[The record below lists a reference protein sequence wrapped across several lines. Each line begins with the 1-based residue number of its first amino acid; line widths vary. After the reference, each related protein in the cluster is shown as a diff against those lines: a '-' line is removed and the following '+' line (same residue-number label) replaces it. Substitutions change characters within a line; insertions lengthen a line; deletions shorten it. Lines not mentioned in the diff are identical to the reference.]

1 MNPLIR
7 EIKEQLLPAYS
18 PDEAEAL
25 AWWVAEECTGLTRT
39 QLLLNEISNNSS
51 DKIKNINY
59 QLSIVNCIARLLRHE
74 PIQYIFGYTLW
85 RGLRLSVTPATL
97 IPRPET
103 AELVDLV
110 LNEISTI
117 NYQLST
123 VLDACTGSGCIA
135 IALKQ
140 AHPEWQIDACDL
152 SEEALQIAR
161 QNALD
166 NGTDIRF
173 FCHDLLS
180 PFNFHL
186 STRYDLVVSNP
197 PYVKQS
203 ERKDMEQRV
212 LDYEPASAL
221 FVPDNDPLIF
231 YRALVALQAPILAV
245 EINEALSRET
255 AQLFRD
261 NRYTDTQIFPDSYG
275 KPRFIIGRMA

>member
-7 EIKEQLLPAYS
+7 EIKDQLLPAYS

-39 QLLLNEISNNSS
+39 QLLLNR
-51 DKIKNINY
+51 
-59 QLSIVNCIARLLRHE
+59 LSTFNFQFSTIIARLLRHE

-135 IALKQ
+135 IALKE

-173 FCHDLLS
+173 FQHDLLS
-180 PFNFHL
+180 PFNYIRPRHQQSSLRASLGACGYGAARLGLRTRLCALRSRRRPAHL
-186 STRYDLVVSNP
+186 LPCLSSSAGTYTR
-197 PYVKQS
+197 
-203 ERKDMEQRV
+203 R
-212 LDYEPASAL
+212 
-221 FVPDNDPLIF
+221 
-231 YRALVALQAPILAV
+231 
-245 EINEALSRET
+245 
-255 AQLFRD
+255 RD
-261 NRYTDTQIFPDSYG
+261 Q
-275 KPRFIIGRMA
+275 

>member
-7 EIKEQLLPAYS
+7 EIKDQLLPAYS

-39 QLLLNEISNNSS
+39 QLLLN
-51 DKIKNINY
+51 K
-59 QLSIVNCIARLLRHE
+59 LSTFNFQFSTIIDRLLRHE

-135 IALKQ
+135 ITLKQ

-173 FCHDLLS
+173 FQHDILS

-221 FVPDNDPLIF
+221 FVPDDDPLIF

>member
-7 EIKEQLLPAYS
+7 EIKDQLLPAYS

-39 QLLLNEISNNSS
+39 QLLLN
-51 DKIKNINY
+51 K
-59 QLSIVNCIARLLRHE
+59 LSTFNFQFSTIIARLLRHE

-110 LNEISTI
+110 LEK
-117 NYQLST
+117 LSPIT
-123 VLDACTGSGCIA
+123 NHLSPIIDACTGSGCIA

-166 NGTDIRF
+166 NDTDIRF
-173 FCHDLLS
+173 FCHDILS
-180 PFNFHL
+180 PL
-186 STRYDLVVSNP
+186 SPKYSLVVSNP

-203 ERKDMEQRV
+203 ERRDMEQRV